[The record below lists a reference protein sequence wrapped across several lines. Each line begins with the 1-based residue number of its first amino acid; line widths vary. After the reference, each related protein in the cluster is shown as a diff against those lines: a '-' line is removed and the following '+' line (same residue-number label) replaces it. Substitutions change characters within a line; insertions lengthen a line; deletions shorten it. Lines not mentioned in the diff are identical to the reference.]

1 MPQYSLT
8 FQAEALRFGESVEDG
23 VVDEAVE
30 DERYSDDRRMSFD
43 DLEEARSDVYSL
55 QVLNN
60 FYFTN
65 IFHKLDQIFSSLCL
79 LNANE
84 SSTPSSQEND
94 MIVAILNELIFQ
106 RNTVDEEFE
115 HQQRY
120 NHQYHHHE
128 TQSPNQEVSIICR
141 CLFLPSKL

>member
-1 MPQYSLT
+1 
-8 FQAEALRFGESVEDG
+8 
-23 VVDEAVE
+23 
-30 DERYSDDRRMSFD
+30 MSFD

-84 SSTPSSQEND
+84 PSTPSSQEND
-94 MIVAILNELIFQ
+94 MIVAILNEFNF
-106 RNTVDEEFE
+106 R
-115 HQQRY
+115 
-120 NHQYHHHE
+120 E
-128 TQSPNQEVSIICR
+128 TLLMKSLNISRDTIISIIIMRLSHPIKRYQIMCR
-141 CLFLPSKL
+141 CLFLPS

>member
-1 MPQYSLT
+1 MPHYSPT
-8 FQAEALRFGESVEDG
+8 FQAEALRYGESVEDG
-23 VVDEAVE
+23 VVDEAVD

-43 DLEEARSDVYSL
+43 DLEEARSDVYAL

-84 SSTPSSQEND
+84 RSTPCSQEND
-94 MIVAILNELIFQ
+94 MIVAILNEFNIS
-106 RNTVDEEFE
+106 EK
-115 HQQRY
+115 H
-120 NHQYHHHE
+120 
-128 TQSPNQEVSIICR
+128 C
-141 CLFLPSKL
+141 

>member
-55 QVLNN
+55 QV
-60 FYFTN
+60 
-65 IFHKLDQIFSSLCL
+65 
-79 LNANE
+79 
-84 SSTPSSQEND
+84 
-94 MIVAILNELIFQ
+94 
-106 RNTVDEEFE
+106 
-115 HQQRY
+115 
-120 NHQYHHHE
+120 
-128 TQSPNQEVSIICR
+128 
-141 CLFLPSKL
+141 